1 MERVSN
7 AIPLVPSILD
17 RLLDDAPEVVQ
28 EPPYSRFQNLRQLK
42 RAVAR
47 DLEALLNTRQEA
59 LAEVPAEFV
68 EVSHS
73 LLFYGLPD
81 CTSLNLL
88 STQDRN
94 RIRRALEQTIATFEP
109 RLDRVRVT
117 LDPPRQ
123 YERILRFRVE
133 AVLPVQPAPEAVLFD
148 AVLQLNTQE
157 YMVRGQD

>member
-1 MERVSN
+1 MDRVSN
-7 AIPLVPSILD
+7 AIPLVPSILE

-28 EPPYSRFQNLRQLK
+28 EPAYSRFQNLRQLK

-109 RLDRVRVT
+109 RLERVRVT

-133 AVLPVQPAPEAVLFD
+133 AVLPVRPAPEAVLFD

>member
-1 MERVSN
+1 MAQADN
-7 AIPLVPSILD
+7 TLHLVPSILD
-17 RLLDDAPEVVQ
+17 RLIDDAPEVVQ
-28 EPPYSRFQNLRQLK
+28 EPPHSRFYNLRQLK

-59 LAEVPAEFV
+59 LAEVPTEFA

-73 LLFYGLPD
+73 LLSYGLPD

-94 RIRRALEQTIATFEP
+94 RIRRALEQAIATFEP
-109 RLDRVRVT
+109 RLERVRVT
-117 LDPPRQ
+117 LDSPRQ

-133 AVLPVQPAPEAVLFD
+133 AILPVKPAPEAVVFD
-148 AVLQLNTQE
+148 AVLQLHTQE
-157 YMVRGQD
+157 YIVRGQN

>member
-1 MERVSN
+1 MARVDH
-7 AIPLVPSILD
+7 AIPLVPSLLD
-17 RLLDDAPEVVQ
+17 RLLDDAPDVVQ
-28 EPPYSRFQNLRQLK
+28 EPAHSRFQNLRQLK

-59 LAEVPAEFV
+59 LEEVPAEFV
-68 EVSHS
+68 EVSRS
-73 LLFYGLPD
+73 LFCYGLPD

-88 STQDRN
+88 SPQDRN
-94 RIRRALEQTIATFEP
+94 RIRRALEQTIATFES
-109 RLDRVRVT
+109 RLERVRVM

-133 AVLPVQPAPEAVLFD
+133 AVLPVRPAPEPVTFD
-148 AVLQLNTQE
+148 AVLQLHTQE

>member
-1 MERVSN
+1 MDRVSN
-7 AIPLVPSILD
+7 AIPLVPSILE

-28 EPPYSRFQNLRQLK
+28 EPAYSRFQNLRQLK

-81 CTSLNLL
+81 CTSLNVL

-109 RLDRVRVT
+109 RLERVRVT

-133 AVLPVQPAPEAVLFD
+133 AVLPVRPAPEAVLFD